1 MKYHPVAVDEVERML
16 QHSSDLVNLPAMQ
29 ADSTEL
35 SQVLPVRTPDELRVG
50 PFECVEAILAR
61 ICRDLAHR

>member
-35 SQVLPVRTPDELRVG
+35 SQVLPVRTPDGLRVG
-50 PFECVEAILAR
+50 PFECGEAILAR